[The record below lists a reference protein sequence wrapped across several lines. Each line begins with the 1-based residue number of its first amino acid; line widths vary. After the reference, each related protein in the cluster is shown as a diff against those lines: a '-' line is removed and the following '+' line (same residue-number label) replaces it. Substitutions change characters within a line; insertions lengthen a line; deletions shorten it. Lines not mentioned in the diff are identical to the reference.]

1 MPVLAY
7 ILIFAFL
14 GGLISLLLGALL
26 LTRERFSKQFSH
38 LLAPFA
44 AGTLLGTAF
53 LDLLPEAAERDHANI
68 SRIFLYTLVG
78 ILLFFLFERFV
89 LFFHHH
95 HQHGDDKE
103 AHSKTEATVPLVIIG
118 DVIHNFIDGVVI
130 AGTFLVS
137 IRLGIVTSLAV
148 AAHEIPHEIGDFSI
162 LLHRG
167 LSRSKVLLFSVLSSV
182 ATMLGALVTYLVGPA
197 VVHSLP
203 FFLSM
208 TSGFFIYIAA
218 SEIIPE
224 LHHEHRVS
232 YAVLE
237 SVLLLTGA
245 FVIGVAA
252 HFLG

>member
-7 ILIFAFL
+7 ILLFSFL
-14 GGLISLLLGALL
+14 GGLISLILGGLL
-26 LTRERFSKQFSH
+26 LTRETFSRQFSH

-53 LDLLPEAAERDHANI
+53 LDLLPEASERDHTH
-68 SRIFLYTLVG
+68 IFLYTLEG
-78 ILLFFLFERFV
+78 MIIFFLFERFV

-95 HQHGDDKE
+95 HQHGE
-103 AHSKTEATVPLVIIG
+103 NESHEKTEATVPLVIIG

-167 LSRSKVLLFSVLSSV
+167 LSRSRVLLFSVLSSV

-197 VVHSLP
+197 VIHSLP

-232 YAVLE
+232 YAILE
-237 SVLLLTGA
+237 SALLLTGA
-245 FVIGVAA
+245 AVIGVAV